1 MIFDKLEKRG
11 ADKIITFKTLFSTD
25 TDDME
30 SKKEENYFTCLNIL
44 ANSIAKLSIDIKE
57 GSENATNFYLYDLL
71 KLRCNGNMSSF
82 DTIKSLI
89 MMYKHYGKAGL
100 YIDRNKTNGRVIGL
114 YPVKIENVYIDDL
127 GLINSTNK
135 DKVLIEFRSGDVS
148 GSCFD
153 KDIIY
158 LKDNSFDGIK
168 GKATNK
174 TIKTTLES
182 NIKAQS
188 YQKDLFANGLT
199 NKAAV
204 QIMSDIKEEKELRKI
219 QEKFNRLYSSTGRVF
234 TIPAGYTINP
244 LNLSLADSQF
254 VQLKDFSKKSVAS
267 AMGIPYPL
275 IDKGILAEDE
285 SLSYLTNTIQPI
297 LTQLEQE
304 LNYKLL
310 ILRERQKY
318 CIKFNVNSMLRVNPE
333 KQMNIITNYVK
344 MGIYSLE
351 EARRILGI
359 NEKAEGETVVFPSG
373 QVLLKDLVEGNLSYL
388 DRANEDTPKGGE

>member
-1 MIFDKLEKRG
+1 MIFDKLEKRS
-11 ADKIITFKTLFSTD
+11 AENVVTFETMFSTGID
-25 TDDME
+25 GME
-30 SKKEENYFTCLNIL
+30 GKKEENYFTCLNIL
-44 ANSIAKLSIDIKE
+44 GNSIAKLSIDIDE
-57 GSENATNFYLYDLL
+57 GTEHANNFYLYDTL
-71 KLRCNGNMSSF
+71 KLRCNDNMSSF
-82 DTIKSLI
+82 DTIKALI

-100 YIDRNKTNGRVIGL
+100 YIDRNVVNGKIIGL
-114 YPVKIENVYIDDL
+114 YPVKIENVYVDDL
-127 GLINSTNK
+127 GLIQSDKKN
-135 DKVLIEFRSGDVS
+135 KVLIEFRCGDVR

-174 TIKTTLES
+174 TIETTLES
-182 NIKAQS
+182 SIKAQE

-204 QIMSDIKEEKELRKI
+204 QMMTDIKDEKELGKI
-219 QEKFNRLYSSTGRVF
+219 QDKFNRLYSSKGRVF
-234 TIPAGYTINP
+234 TIPAGYTISP

-254 VQLKDFSKKSVAS
+254 AELKDLSKKSISS
-267 AMGIPYPL
+267 ALGVPYPL
-275 IDKGILAEDE
+275 IEKGILTEDE
-285 SLSYLTNTIQPI
+285 ALSYLTNTIQPI

-310 ILRERQKY
+310 TYNERQKY
-318 CIKFNVNSMLRVNPE
+318 NIRFNVNAMLRVNPE

-351 EARRILGI
+351 YARRILGI
-359 NEKAEGETVVFPSG
+359 KENADGEIVVFPSG
-373 QVLLKDLVEGNLSYL
+373 QVLLKDLIEGNLSYL
-388 DRANEDTPKGGE
+388 DRVPNSTKGGD